1 MRVGRGTLYV
11 RDAGKALG
19 LYMPLCDAPV
29 LLTASKKTNAGYAG
43 TENTSREI

>member
-1 MRVGRGTLYV
+1 MAEGTLYV

-29 LLTASKKTNAGYAG
+29 LLTASKKTDAGYAG
-43 TENTSREI
+43 MENTSREI

>member
-1 MRVGRGTLYV
+1 MAEGTLHV

-29 LLTASKKTNAGYAG
+29 LLTASKKTDAGYAG